1 MNYYYNSILKAI
13 DCIEENIYCD
23 IELSQI
29 VKCTGFS
36 QFHFM
41 RIFKSIAGYTVTD
54 YIRRRR
60 LTEAAKVLLN
70 TDMKIIDI
78 AMMHGYNSQE
88 AFSRAFKEM
97 FNVTP
102 NYYRTNKI
110 SYKNLEQ
117 LVLNENL
124 LNLKAGGRIIE
135 PKIIERDS
143 FIIAG
148 LEYKGRNSNYE
159 IPKMW
164 NRFGG
169 VIEKIPNRINNRIT
183 YGFENYNGGSLIDG
197 FRYIAGV
204 EVSKADNMPESITV
218 QKIEK
223 SRYAV
228 FPIYSVTE
236 SIPNSISQIYSVH
249 LPNSGFKIKGDY
261 DFEHYDGNF
270 KSNRE
275 DSILYLYIPVI

>member
-1 MNYYYNSILKAI
+1 
-13 DCIEENIYCD
+13 
-23 IELSQI
+23 
-29 VKCTGFS
+29 
-36 QFHFM
+36 M

-124 LNLKAGGRIIE
+124 LNLKAGGRIVE

-148 LEYKGRNSNYE
+148 LEYK
-159 IPKMW
+159 
-164 NRFGG
+164 
-169 VIEKIPNRINNRIT
+169 
-183 YGFENYNGGSLIDG
+183 FERQRARQL
-197 FRYIAGV
+197 
-204 EVSKADNMPESITV
+204 P
-218 QKIEK
+218 
-223 SRYAV
+223 
-228 FPIYSVTE
+228 
-236 SIPNSISQIYSVH
+236 
-249 LPNSGFKIKGDY
+249 LPNSSRDQQLISGRSLRPSDK
-261 DFEHYDGNF
+261 
-270 KSNRE
+270 
-275 DSILYLYIPVI
+275 PA